1 MSPCVAFWFHNN
13 IGQAVLQINF
23 EKISL
28 KFSKVCY
35 SVSYDF
41 LMKDL
46 RFSLIE
52 FDLGVRNMKS
62 LVIAE
67 KPSVA
72 RDIARVLGANQK
84 NGGVL
89 EGKKYVVTWAL
100 GHLITLA
107 DPEEYDKKYE
117 KWEMS
122 TLPMMPKDMKLVVI
136 RQTGKQFS
144 VVKTQLFRKDIE
156 EIIIATDAGREGEL
170 VARWILE
177 KAGCHKPIKRLWIS
191 SVTDK
196 AIKEGFANLKDGHA
210 YDNLYRAAVARAEA
224 DWLVGM
230 NGTRALTCKYNAQL
244 SCGRVQTP
252 TLAMI
257 ARREEE
263 IRQFTPK
270 EYYGVS
276 VETQDVKW
284 TWRDEKTKSFRTFS
298 REKAEEIR
306 RKTETASL
314 EVTRIEE
321 KTKKSMAPGLYDLTT
336 LQREAN
342 QKYGFSAKET
352 LNIMQRL
359 YENHKVLTYPRTDS
373 RYIGKDI
380 VPTIRERLK
389 ACGIGPYR
397 KLAGALMNKPVQA
410 NSSFVDD
417 KKVSDHHAIIP
428 TEQFVQLDHMTN
440 EERKIYDMVVR
451 RFLAVLYP
459 PFEYQQVTMEA
470 KAAGETFAAS
480 GKVVKSQGWK
490 EVYEG
495 GDQEESE
502 EDEEKLKDQRLPKMQ
517 TGQKLKVLRAA
528 LNTGKTKPPARFTEA
543 TLLAAMENP
552 VKFMETRDKE
562 AVKTIGETG
571 GLGTVATR
579 ADIIEK
585 LFHSFMM
592 EKKGNEIHITSK
604 AKQLLELV
612 PEDLKKPELTADW
625 EMKLSQIAKGKIRQG
640 DFLHEIRDYTCEI
653 VDEIKSGEGTFR
665 HDNLTN
671 KVCPRCGKKLLA
683 VNGKNSK
690 MLVCQD
696 RECGYRETISRTT
709 NARCPKCHKR
719 MEMYVKGKEETFICA
734 CGYKEK
740 LSAFQARR
748 KKEGA
753 GVGKRDVQNYLR
765 RQQKEANEP
774 VNNAFAQ
781 ALSGIKL

>member
-35 SVSYDF
+35 TVSYDF

-284 TWRDEKTKSFRTFS
+284 TWRDEKTKRFRIFS

-592 EKKGNEIHITSK
+592 EKKGNEIYITSK

>member
-1 MSPCVAFWFHNN
+1 
-13 IGQAVLQINF
+13 
-23 EKISL
+23 
-28 KFSKVCY
+28 
-35 SVSYDF
+35 
-41 LMKDL
+41 
-46 RFSLIE
+46 
-52 FDLGVRNMKS
+52 MKS

-72 RDIARVLGANQK
+72 RDIARVLHCTQK
-84 NGGVL
+84 GNGIL
-89 EGKKYVVTWAL
+89 EGKEYVVTWAL
-100 GHLITLA
+100 GHLVTLA
-107 DPEEYDKKYE
+107 DPEEYDKKYM
-117 KWEMS
+117 KWDME
-122 TLPMMPKDMKLVVI
+122 TLPMMPDKMKLVVI
-136 RQTGKQFS
+136 RQTSKQYQA
-144 VVKTQLFRKDIE
+144 VKTQLFRKDIGD
-156 EIIIATDAGREGEL
+156 IIIATDAGREGEL
-170 VARWILE
+170 VARWILD
-177 KAGCHKPIKRLWIS
+177 KSGCHKPIRRLWIS

-196 AIKEGFANLKDGHA
+196 AIRDGFHNLKDGRD

-224 DWLVGM
+224 DWLVGI
-230 NGTRALTCKYNAQL
+230 NGTRALTCKHNAQL

-252 TLAMI
+252 TLAII

-263 IRQFTPK
+263 IRKFKP
-270 EYYGVS
+270 EDYFGV
-276 VETQDVKW
+276 TLQAGGIQW
-284 TWRDEKTKSFRTFS
+284 TWKDAKSGSYRTFQKE
-298 REKAEEIR
+298 RAEEIQ
-306 RKTETASL
+306 KKISNTAL
-314 EVTRIEE
+314 ELVSVTRKPK
-321 KTKKSMAPGLYDLTT
+321 KTMAPGLYDLTT

-373 RYIGKDI
+373 RYIGKDV
-380 VPTIRERLK
+380 VPTIKERLK
-389 ACGIGPYR
+389 SCGTGPYR
-397 KLAGALMNKPVQA
+397 KLAGALLTKPIHT
-410 NSSFVDD
+410 NGSFVDD

-451 RFLAVLYP
+451 RFLSVLYS
-459 PFEYQQVTMEA
+459 PFEYEQTSMEG
-470 KAAGETFAAS
+470 KAAGQSFVAS
-480 GKVVKSQGWK
+480 GKTVVSAGWK

-495 GDQEESE
+495 ESADD
-502 EDEEKLKDQRLPKMQ
+502 DEEEQTLKDQNLPVLKQGEKLLIDSVRL
-517 TGQKLKVLRAA
+517 T
-528 LNTGKTKPPARFTEA
+528 TGKTKPPAHFTEA

-552 VKFMETRDKE
+552 VKYMSSKDTQ
-562 AVKTIGETG
+562 AAKTLGETG

-585 LFHSFMM
+585 LFHTFLM
-592 EKKGNEIHITSK
+592 EKRGNEIYLTSK

-625 EMKLSQIAKGKIRQG
+625 EKKLSDISKGKLKQKVFLDGIR
-640 DFLHEIRDYTCEI
+640 EYTEEI
-653 VDEIKSGEGTFR
+653 VGEIKTGTGTFR

-671 KVCPRCGKKLLA
+671 KICPNCGKRMLA

-719 MEMYVKGKEETFICA
+719 MEMLVKGKEETFVCS

-740 LSAFQARR
+740 LSSFQARR
-748 KKEGA
+748 AKEGA
-753 GVGKRDVQNYLR
+753 GVNKRDVQKYLKK
-765 RQQKEANEP
+765 QQKEAAEP

-781 ALSGIKL
+781 ALAGIKLD

>member
-1 MSPCVAFWFHNN
+1 
-13 IGQAVLQINF
+13 
-23 EKISL
+23 
-28 KFSKVCY
+28 
-35 SVSYDF
+35 
-41 LMKDL
+41 
-46 RFSLIE
+46 
-52 FDLGVRNMKS
+52 MKS

-84 NGGVL
+84 NGGIL
-89 EGKKYVVTWAL
+89 EGKNYIVTWAL
-100 GHLITLA
+100 GHLVTLA
-107 DPEEYDKKYE
+107 DPEEYDRKYE
-117 KWEMS
+117 KWEMA
-122 TLPMMPKDMKLVVI
+122 TLPMLPKEMKLVVI
-136 RQTGKQFS
+136 RQTGRQFS
-144 VVKTQLFRKDIE
+144 VVKTQLFRKDIG

-196 AIKEGFANLKDGHA
+196 AIKEGFANLKDGHD

-257 ARREEE
+257 AKREEE
-263 IRQFTPK
+263 IRKFGPK
-270 EYYGVS
+270 EYYGIS
-276 VETQDVKW
+276 LETQDVKW

-298 REKAEEIR
+298 RERAEQIKGRLENDALEITSVEKKAK
-306 RKTETASL
+306 KT
-314 EVTRIEE
+314 
-321 KTKKSMAPGLYDLTT
+321 MAPGLYDLTT

-342 QKYGFSAKET
+342 LKYGFSAKET

-380 VPTIRERLK
+380 VPTIKERLK

-397 KLAGALMNKPVQA
+397 KLAGALMNKPVQV
-410 NSSFVDD
+410 NGSFVDD
-417 KKVSDHHAIIP
+417 KRVSDHHAIIP

-459 PFEYQQVTMEA
+459 ASQYEQVTMEA

-480 GKVVKSQGWK
+480 GKVIKSMGWK

-495 GDQEESE
+495 GADDDL
-502 EDEEKLKDQRLPKMQ
+502 EDEADDEKKLKDQRLPEMK
-517 TGQKLKVLRAA
+517 TGTRLKILKTS

-562 AVKTIGETG
+562 AVKTLGETG

-625 EMKLSQIAKGKIRQG
+625 EMKLSQIAKGRIRQG
-640 DFLHEIRDYTCEI
+640 DFLHQIRDYTCEI
-653 VDEIKSGEGTFR
+653 VDEIKTGEGTFR
-665 HDNLTN
+665 HDNLIN
-671 KVCPRCGKKLLA
+671 KVCPQCGKKLLA

-719 MEMYVKGKEETFICA
+719 MEMYVKGKEETFVCQ

-748 KKEGA
+748 QKEGA

>member
-1 MSPCVAFWFHNN
+1 
-13 IGQAVLQINF
+13 
-23 EKISL
+23 
-28 KFSKVCY
+28 
-35 SVSYDF
+35 
-41 LMKDL
+41 
-46 RFSLIE
+46 
-52 FDLGVRNMKS
+52 MKS

-84 NGGVL
+84 NGGIL
-89 EGKKYVVTWAL
+89 EGKNYVVTWAL
-100 GHLITLA
+100 GHLVTLA
-107 DPEEYDKKYE
+107 DPEEYDRKYE
-117 KWEMS
+117 KWEMA
-122 TLPMMPKDMKLVVI
+122 TLPMLPKEMKLVVI
-136 RQTGKQFS
+136 RQTGRQFS
-144 VVKTQLFRKDIE
+144 VVKTQLFRKDIG

-196 AIKEGFANLKDGHA
+196 AIKEGFANLKDGHD

-257 ARREEE
+257 TKREEE
-263 IRQFTPK
+263 IRKFVPK
-270 EYYGVS
+270 EYYGIS
-276 VETQDVKW
+276 LETQDVKW

-298 REKAEEIR
+298 RERAEQIKGRLENAALEITSVEKKAK
-306 RKTETASL
+306 KT
-314 EVTRIEE
+314 
-321 KTKKSMAPGLYDLTT
+321 MAPGLYDLTT

-342 QKYGFSAKET
+342 LKYGFSAKET

-380 VPTIRERLK
+380 VPTIKERLK

-397 KLAGALMNKPVQA
+397 KLAGALMNKPVQV
-410 NSSFVDD
+410 NGSFVDD
-417 KKVSDHHAIIP
+417 KRVSDHHAIIP

-459 PFEYQQVTMEA
+459 ASQYEQVTMEA

-480 GKVVKSQGWK
+480 GKVIKSMGWK

-495 GDQEESE
+495 GADDDL
-502 EDEEKLKDQRLPKMQ
+502 EDEADDEKKLKDQRLPEMK
-517 TGQKLKVLRAA
+517 TGTRLKILKTS

-562 AVKTIGETG
+562 AVKTLGETG

-625 EMKLSQIAKGKIRQG
+625 EMKLSQIAKGRIRQG
-640 DFLHEIRDYTCEI
+640 DFLHQIRDYTCEI
-653 VDEIKSGEGTFR
+653 VDEIKNGEGTFR

-671 KVCPRCGKKLLA
+671 KVCPQCGKKLLA

-719 MEMYVKGKEETFICA
+719 MEMYVKGKEETFVCQ

-748 KKEGA
+748 QKEGA

>member
-1 MSPCVAFWFHNN
+1 
-13 IGQAVLQINF
+13 
-23 EKISL
+23 
-28 KFSKVCY
+28 
-35 SVSYDF
+35 
-41 LMKDL
+41 
-46 RFSLIE
+46 
-52 FDLGVRNMKS
+52 MKS

-84 NGGVL
+84 NGGIL
-89 EGKKYVVTWAL
+89 EGKNYVVTWAL
-100 GHLITLA
+100 GHLVTLA
-107 DPEEYDKKYE
+107 DPEEYDRKYE
-117 KWEMS
+117 KWEMA
-122 TLPMMPKDMKLVVI
+122 TLPMLPKEMKLVVI
-136 RQTGKQFS
+136 RQTGRQFS
-144 VVKTQLFRKDIE
+144 VVKTQLFRKDIG

-196 AIKEGFANLKDGHA
+196 AIKEGFANLKDGHD

-257 ARREEE
+257 AKREEE
-263 IRQFTPK
+263 IRKFVPK
-270 EYYGVS
+270 EYYGIS
-276 VETQDVKW
+276 LETQDVKW

-298 REKAEEIR
+298 RERAEQIKGRLENAALEITSVEKKAK
-306 RKTETASL
+306 KT
-314 EVTRIEE
+314 
-321 KTKKSMAPGLYDLTT
+321 MAPGLYDLTT

-342 QKYGFSAKET
+342 LKYGFSAKET

-380 VPTIRERLK
+380 VPTIKERLK

-397 KLAGALMNKPVQA
+397 KLAGALMNKPVQV
-410 NSSFVDD
+410 NGSFVDD
-417 KKVSDHHAIIP
+417 KRVSDHHAIIP

-459 PFEYQQVTMEA
+459 ASQYEQVTMEA

-480 GKVVKSQGWK
+480 GKVIKSLGWK
-490 EVYEG
+490 EGYECG
-495 GDQEESE
+495 ADDDL
-502 EDEEKLKDQRLPKMQ
+502 EDEAGDEKKLKDQRLPEMK
-517 TGQKLKVLRAA
+517 TGTRLKILKTS

-562 AVKTIGETG
+562 AVKTLGETG

-625 EMKLSQIAKGKIRQG
+625 EMKLSQIAKGRIRQG
-640 DFLHEIRDYTCEI
+640 DFLHQIRDYTCEI
-653 VDEIKSGEGTFR
+653 VDEIKTGEGTFR

-671 KVCPRCGKKLLA
+671 KVCPQCGKKLLA

-719 MEMYVKGKEETFICA
+719 MEMYVKGKEETFVCQ

-748 KKEGA
+748 QKEGA

>member
-1 MSPCVAFWFHNN
+1 
-13 IGQAVLQINF
+13 
-23 EKISL
+23 
-28 KFSKVCY
+28 
-35 SVSYDF
+35 
-41 LMKDL
+41 
-46 RFSLIE
+46 
-52 FDLGVRNMKS
+52 MKS

-84 NGGVL
+84 NGGIL
-89 EGKKYVVTWAL
+89 EGKNYVVTWAL
-100 GHLITLA
+100 GHLVTLA
-107 DPEEYDKKYE
+107 DPEEYDRKYE
-117 KWEMS
+117 KWEMA
-122 TLPMMPKDMKLVVI
+122 TLPMLPKEMKLVVI
-136 RQTGKQFS
+136 RQTGRQFS
-144 VVKTQLFRKDIE
+144 IVKTQLFRKDIG

-196 AIKEGFANLKDGHA
+196 AIKEGFANLKDGHD

-257 ARREEE
+257 AKREEE
-263 IRQFTPK
+263 IRKFVPK
-270 EYYGVS
+270 EYYGIS
-276 VETQDVKW
+276 LETQDVKW

-298 REKAEEIR
+298 RERAEQIKGRLENAALEITSVEKKAK
-306 RKTETASL
+306 KT
-314 EVTRIEE
+314 
-321 KTKKSMAPGLYDLTT
+321 MAPGLYDLTT

-342 QKYGFSAKET
+342 LKYGFSAKET

-380 VPTIRERLK
+380 VPTIKERLK

-397 KLAGALMNKPVQA
+397 KLAGALMNKPVQV
-410 NSSFVDD
+410 NGSFVDD
-417 KKVSDHHAIIP
+417 KRVSDHHAIIP

-459 PFEYQQVTMEA
+459 ASQYEQVTMEA

-480 GKVVKSQGWK
+480 GKVIKSMGWK

-495 GDQEESE
+495 GADDDL
-502 EDEEKLKDQRLPKMQ
+502 EDEADDEKKLKDQRLPEMK
-517 TGQKLKVLRAA
+517 TGTRLKILKTS
-528 LNTGKTKPPARFTEA
+528 LNTGKIKPPARFTEA

-562 AVKTIGETG
+562 AVKTLGETG

-625 EMKLSQIAKGKIRQG
+625 EMKLSQIAKGRIRQG
-640 DFLHEIRDYTCEI
+640 DFLHQIRDYTCEI
-653 VDEIKSGEGTFR
+653 VDEIKNGEGTFR

-671 KVCPRCGKKLLA
+671 KVCPQCGKKLLA

-719 MEMYVKGKEETFICA
+719 MEMYVKGKEETFVCQ

-748 KKEGA
+748 QKEGA